1 MSEALDRLAAKVPL
15 TVWVAV
21 VAAAASWGGTYA
33 LMSSQIQA
41 NATGLEEFRGAQ
53 AVTNARIDGRIRAA
67 EDDNRDQKAD
77 ISRIDAAQR
86 DVAATLRIFQDDTRA
101 RFETLMLT
109 TQGVKTT
116 LDNMAAASGI
126 RLPNDPPTPL
136 TPTRPGR

>member
-1 MSEALDRLAAKVPL
+1 MSDALDRIVGRVPL

-21 VAAAASWGGTYA
+21 VAGAASWGGTYA

-41 NATGLEEFRGAQ
+41 NAAGLEELRGAQ

-77 ISRIDAAQR
+77 ISRIDAVQR
-86 DVAATLRIFQDDTRA
+86 DVSATLRVFQDDTRN
-101 RFETLMLT
+101 RFEALMLT
-109 TQGVKTT
+109 TAGVKTT
-116 LDNMAAASGI
+116 LDNMAAASGV

-136 TPTRPGR
+136 APTRPGR